1 MNTLPLGAIPV
12 LDKGYVKLVGIT
24 HDVEYAKSG
33 EVILTPTSEVRAVAD
48 ARVSTAK
55 TAKTFGPSER
65 RTLDF
70 LLREEHT
77 SPFRGQVVTIE
88 VKAPL
93 FVARQWWKYCVGHD
107 HDEGG
112 ARDPFLGWNE
122 ESRRYVESEP
132 EFYIPKVWRT
142 APERRS
148 QGSGG
153 ALPKGHSD
161 LWAHEMQVSVEANVE
176 RYHLALKEGVCA
188 EQARLF
194 LPAYALYTSWR
205 WTSSLQGV
213 CHFLRQR
220 LAHGAQSEIRQYAE
234 AVKQITIPVWPRTI
248 GAMGTPKEDS
258 ND

>member
-1 MNTLPLGAIPV
+1 MSTMPLGAIPV
-12 LDKGYVKLVGIT
+12 LDKGYVRLVGIT
-24 HDVEYAKSG
+24 NDVEYTESG
-33 EVILTPTSEVRAVAD
+33 GIVLTPTTEVRAVAD

-55 TAKTFGPSER
+55 TAKVFGPSEQ

-70 LLREEHT
+70 LLREDHT

-93 FVARQWWKYCVGHD
+93 FVARQWWKYVVGHE
-107 HDEGG
+107 HDES
-112 ARDPFLGWNE
+112 ATRDPFLSWNE

-132 EFYIPKVWRT
+132 EFYIPQVWRT

-153 ALPKGHSD
+153 KHEDSDDYKCRMIEHVYDGVDQYKWAL
-161 LWAHEMQVSVEANVE
+161 N
-176 RYHLALKEGVCA
+176 EGVCA

-220 LAHGAQSEIRQYAE
+220 LAHDAQSEIREYAE
-234 AVKQITIPVWPRTI
+234 AIKQITVPVWPRTI
-248 GAMGTPKEDS
+248 EVMGIPKDGGKA
-258 ND
+258 

>member
-1 MNTLPLGAIPV
+1 MSTLPLGAIPV
-12 LDKGYVKLVGIT
+12 LDKGYVRLVGIT
-24 HDVEYAKSG
+24 HDVEYTESG
-33 EVILTPTSEVRAVAD
+33 EIVLTPTTEVRAVAD

-55 TAKTFGPSER
+55 TARTFGPSEQ

-70 LLREEHT
+70 LLREDHT

-93 FVARQWWKYCVGHD
+93 FVARQWWKYCIGHE
-107 HDEGG
+107 HDES
-112 ARDPFLGWNE
+112 ASRDPFLGWNE

-132 EFYIPKVWRT
+132 EFYIPQVWRT

-153 ALPKGHSD
+153 KHEDSD
-161 LWAHEMQVSVEANVE
+161 DYREELGVSVEANVE
-176 RYHLALKEGVCA
+176 RYHWALKTGVCA

-205 WTSSLQGV
+205 WTSSLQGI
-213 CHFLRQR
+213 CHFLSQR
-220 LAHGAQSEIRQYAE
+220 LAHDAQSEIREYAE
-234 AVKQITIPVWPRTI
+234 AIKQITVPVWPRTI
-248 GAMGTPKEDS
+248 EAMGTPKDGGEV
-258 ND
+258 